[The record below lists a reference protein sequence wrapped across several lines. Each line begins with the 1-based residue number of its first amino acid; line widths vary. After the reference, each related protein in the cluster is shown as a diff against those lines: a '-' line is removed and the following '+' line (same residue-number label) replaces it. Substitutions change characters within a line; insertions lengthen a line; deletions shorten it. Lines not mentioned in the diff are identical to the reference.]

1 VAPKGRQMKANLGR
15 LGSSTKRQ
23 MMIEQTLPS
32 SLENWTELNLIE
44 TFKLTK
50 RLDLREM
57 IAIELQKRLSN

>member
-1 VAPKGRQMKANLGR
+1 
-15 LGSSTKRQ
+15 
-23 MMIEQTLPS
+23 MIEQTLPS

>member
-1 VAPKGRQMKANLGR
+1 MKANLGR